1 MKIFTTLCLLSMSML
16 SYADASFNEVRDV
29 IFTPPSHALNA
40 IEEQEMAVYQNN
52 QLPHYE
58 VKAANFIKDGLN
70 LLKQDAERTLS
81 EKNDYYPR
89 LEKHLHSN
97 SICLTGN
104 WQITAD
110 TPYSGYFKKGSQ
122 ALFIG
127 RASTALTETE
137 QGEPRAFAFA
147 GKLFPTLKPTQKV
160 PTANFFTVDVLAGAD
175 RDHYLDVKMTNE
187 PKTGFRF
194 GIIPLAFQV
203 GRVFRNADDNPGYRP
218 VDNIA
223 TLGVKAGETVKA
235 PRFLMVQ
242 AMPKTPRND
251 SKDFRDELNIE
262 KQHLPMLAMQI
273 FVSDTSG
280 NQDSK
285 DWKAIGQISLTESKV
300 SYGCDRQLHFAHPKI
315 KK

>member
-1 MKIFTTLCLLSMSML
+1 MKKLIALNLLCASLT
-16 SYADASFNEVRDV
+16 SYADSSFNEVRDV
-29 IFTPPSHALNA
+29 IFTPPSHAVNA
-40 IEEQEMAVYQNN
+40 IEEQEIIVYQNG

-58 VKAANFIKDGLN
+58 VKTANFIKDGLN
-70 LLKQDAERTLS
+70 LLKQDAARTLS
-81 EKNDYYPR
+81 ETADFYPR

-97 SICLTGN
+97 GICFTGN

-110 TPYSGYFKKGSQ
+110 TPYTGYFKKGSQ

-147 GKLFPTLKPTQKV
+147 GKLFPTLKQTQKV

-203 GRVFRNADDNPGYRP
+203 GRVFAKADDNPGYRP
-218 VDNIA
+218 VENIA
-223 TLGVKAGETVKA
+223 ALGLKAGETVKA
-235 PRFLMVQ
+235 PRYLMVQ
-242 AMPKTPRND
+242 ALPKTAHND

-262 KQHLPMLAMQI
+262 KHHLPMLAMQI
-273 FVSDTSG
+273 FVSDSSG
-280 NQDSK
+280 DQDSK
-285 DWKAIGQISLTESKV
+285 DWKMIGQIALTESKV